1 MNNQKIATELELLE
15 GLMNSLNNKEEEM
28 EKMQEKTKLV
38 YDNKNKVWMEEGAI
52 FRQISQ
58 KEFYNEVDRIRKVF
72 SKLSTIKEPEII
84 NVAESYIFNSREVFV
99 KLFNNLKKGGYVVTR
114 KDENSI
120 TLGKEWYSFGMR
132 SNYYHSVQFSK
143 SKDGEYV
150 IGDIRDRRI
159 LNDYSKKRKYG
170 RKYLPITKVGL

>member
-1 MNNQKIATELELLE
+1 MEKVPTEIELLE

-38 YDNKNKVWMEEGAI
+38 YDNKNKVWMEEGAQ

-58 KEFYNEVDRIRKVF
+58 KGFYDEVDRIRKVF
-72 SKLSTIKEPEII
+72 SKLSTTRGARVI
-84 NVAESYIFNSREVFV
+84 NIGEKYIFNNREAFV
-99 KLFNNLKKGGYVVTR
+99 KLFNNLKKGGYVITR

>member
-1 MNNQKIATELELLE
+1 MEKISTEIELLE

-28 EKMQEKTKLV
+28 EKMQEETKLV
-38 YDNKNKVWMEEGAI
+38 YDNKNKVWMEEGAQ

-58 KEFYNEVDRIRKVF
+58 KGFYDEVDRIRKVF
-72 SKLSTIKEPEII
+72 SKLSTTREARVI
-84 NVAESYIFNSREVFV
+84 NIGEKYIFNNREVFV
-99 KLFNNLKKGGYVVTR
+99 KLFNNLKKGGYVITR

-132 SNYYHSVQFSK
+132 SNYYHSVSFSK

-170 RKYLPITKVGL
+170 KKYLPITKVGL

>member
-1 MNNQKIATELELLE
+1 MEKVPTEIELLE

-84 NVAESYIFNSREVFV
+84 NVAESYIFNNREVFV